1 MNRFKL
7 FVTFIIPVSLLH
19 LTAFGQSCQ
28 YVEEET
34 LKASV
39 ETITE
44 LTAEIGVEVLTA
56 LGNIDFETIASDAVK
71 MAMRNLDQGQAEA
84 RPNMTGHVGF
94 QKEKVI
100 EKMYPIRSHTK
111 VSIANR
117 YGKIKLHN
125 WARREIKVAIR
136 IRTAENSEK
145 RAQEALDR
153 VRIDESISEN
163 SISFKTNILADD
175 SSWWS
180 SLTSGATDR
189 ALQVDYEI
197 YMPRENELALA
208 NRYGPIELGDRDG
221 SVAISVSYGSLQA
234 GRLQGPNNSLAVAY
248 SSATIVYLN
257 EGDVSV
263 RYGGF
268 KLSEAEKITLAMST
282 SSGGYIG
289 KVNREA
295 DISLRYSGGFE
306 MGLGPAIQKAN
317 IAASYSNVHIKPA
330 TDAAFNFSVSVSYGG
345 FDYDHNR
352 ISIGSKSERSTSK
365 SYTGYW
371 NKAVNNSVSISSRY
385 GGVSLK

>member
-1 MNRFKL
+1 MNRFKP
-7 FVTFIIPVSLLH
+7 FVTFIIPLLLH
-19 LTAFGQSCQ
+19 LAAFGQSCR
-28 YVEEET
+28 YVDEET
-34 LKASV
+34 LKSSV
-39 ETITE
+39 VAIDE
-44 LTAEIGVEVLTA
+44 LTAEIGEEVLKA
-56 LGNIDFETIASDAVK
+56 LGDIDFHTIASDAVK
-71 MAMRNLDQGQAEA
+71 MGVQNLDWTQPEVQ
-84 RPNMTGHVGF
+84 PDMTSHYGF
-94 QKEKVI
+94 QKEKII
-100 EKMYPIRSHTK
+100 EKVYPICSQTK

-117 YGKIKLHN
+117 YGKIRLHN
-125 WARREIKVAIR
+125 WARREIKVTVR

-153 VRIDESISEN
+153 VHIDESISEN
-163 SISFKTNILADD
+163 NVSFKTNILADD

-180 SLTSGATDR
+180 SLTSGATNR

-197 YMPRENELALA
+197 YLPRENELALA

-221 SVAISVSYGSLQA
+221 RVAISVSYGSLQA

-248 SSATIVYLN
+248 SSAAIVYLN

-295 DISLRYSGGFE
+295 DISLRYSSGFE

-317 IAASYSNVHIKPA
+317 VAASYSNVHIKPA
-330 TDAAFNFSVSVSYGG
+330 TGAAFHFSVSVSYGG
-345 FDYDHNR
+345 FDYDPNR
-352 ISIGSKSERSTSK
+352 ISIGSKSERNTSK

-371 NKAVNNSVSISSRY
+371 NKAVNNSVNISSRY